1 MRNPFKRSGS
11 GFPYGSNKRTTPEGE
26 PLEGTGRS
34 RSIVR
39 IVVPIIIGV
48 IIISVIAVSSVR
60 IVDAGNRG
68 ILVQFGNVATENSL
82 DEGLHFVVP
91 FRDNVVQIEVR
102 TQKIVESATSA
113 SKDLQDVSTQVALN
127 YHINPDRA
135 QVLYQQ
141 LGPDYANRVIVPAI
155 QESVKQVTA
164 RFNAEELITKRETVK
179 NQIEEQ
185 ITARLGAYNIVVD
198 ALSIT
203 EFQFSP
209 QFTAA
214 VEAKVEAQQRALQ
227 AQNELRRIQIE
238 AQQNEA
244 QAIGEQKANIAR
256 AEGIKQSNVLQ
267 AEGEAQAITL
277 IDAQLRNNP
286 TYLEW
291 LKATKWDGVLPL
303 VTGGGSGGQGNT
315 PFIDIPTAGNNAGQ
329 EGQQQQQQQNQTG
342 GGNQTVGGQEGQQQ
356 QQQQN
361 QTDIGT
367 AQELEN
373 FIGLSNQIIAN
384 NTDIGSPNATTMG
397 GLEKEQTSTE
407 TTNMSSTQQQQ
418 QQQNQT
424 GGGNQTGG
432 RQEEQN
438 QTQQGP
444 LEELGETLGDIFG
457 ATK

>member
-1 MRNPFKRSGS
+1 MKNPLKRSGS
-11 GFPYGSNKRTTPEGE
+11 GYPYGGRKRITPEGE
-26 PLEGTGRS
+26 PLEGSGRS
-34 RSIVR
+34 KFLVRVIIPVIVG
-39 IVVPIIIGV
+39 IIIV
-48 IIISVIAVSSVR
+48 SVIAISSVR

-68 ILVQFGNVATENSL
+68 ILVQFGNVATDNSL
-82 DEGLHFVVP
+82 DEGIHFVVP
-91 FRDNVVQIEVR
+91 FRDNVVQMEVR

-127 YHINPDRA
+127 YHVDPDRA

-164 RFNAEELITKRETVK
+164 RFNAEELITNRETVK

-185 ITARLGAYNIVVD
+185 ITARLAPYYIVVD

-227 AQNELRRIQIE
+227 AQNDLRRIQIE

-277 IDAQLRNNP
+277 IDEQLRNNP

-303 VTGGGSGGQGNT
+303 VTGGGSDGQGNT
-315 PFIDIPTAGNNAGQ
+315 PFIDIPTAGNNV
-329 EGQQQQQQQNQTG
+329 GQQ
-342 GGNQTVGGQEGQQQ
+342 GQSVTR
-356 QQQQN
+356 N
-361 QTDIGT
+361 TT
-367 AQELEN
+367 A
-373 FIGLSNQIIAN
+373 
-384 NTDIGSPNATTMG
+384 NASA
-397 GLEKEQTSTE
+397 L
-407 TTNMSSTQQQQ
+407 
-418 QQQNQT
+418 
-424 GGGNQTGG
+424 
-432 RQEEQN
+432 
-438 QTQQGP
+438 P
-444 LEELGETLGDIFG
+444 
-457 ATK
+457 